1 MTIAARYKVG
11 VAMLTVERVGAAW
24 MAVDKDGRVA
34 VSYSRNVAIDD
45 VTEQRARAV
54 LQQRLASASTS
65 LNVAADIC
73 RSTSAVT
80 VAPLLSTA
88 AEILD
93 GIADPKVAREVRRLR
108 DAYGAVIAKQREA
121 IAVAAEVLRVV
132 AYDVSALDEAPRAA
146 A

>member
-1 MTIAARYKVG
+1 MSIAARYKVG

-24 MAVDKDGRVA
+24 MVVDKDGRVA

-54 LQQRLASASTS
+54 LQQRLASATTS

-108 DAYGAVIAKQREA
+108 EACGAVIAKQREA

-132 AYDVSALDEAPRAA
+132 AYDVSTLDVATPAA

>member
-1 MTIAARYKVG
+1 MSIAARYKVG

-24 MAVDKDGRVA
+24 MVLDKDGRVA
-34 VSYSRNVAIDD
+34 VSYSRNVAIDN

-54 LQQRLASASTS
+54 LQQRLASATTS

-108 DAYGAVIAKQREA
+108 EACGCVIAKQREA

-132 AYDVSALDEAPRAA
+132 AYDVSTLDVATPAA

>member
-24 MAVDKDGRVA
+24 MVVDKDSRIA

-54 LQQRLASASTS
+54 LQQRLASATTS

-108 DAYGAVIAKQREA
+108 EACGAVIAKQREA

-132 AYDVSALDEAPRAA
+132 AYDVSTLDVATPAA

>member
-1 MTIAARYKVG
+1 MSIAARYKVG

-24 MAVDKDGRVA
+24 MVVDKDGRVA
-34 VSYSRNVAIDD
+34 VSYSRNVAVDD

-54 LQQRLASASTS
+54 LQQRLASATAS

-93 GIADPKVAREVRRLR
+93 GIADPKVARE
-108 DAYGAVIAKQREA
+108 ACGAVIAKQREA

-132 AYDVSALDEAPRAA
+132 AYDVSTLDVATPAA